1 MSAVQSQDNDNDNEE
16 LELLRE
22 SAASFCS
29 REAPADRIKTL
40 RESDTGYSDPIYQ
53 QFGELGWLAILVDEE
68 AGGLGLDIMAF
79 AAVAEQ
85 TGKQAM
91 AEPLIEVG
99 GLSATILSG
108 LYKNS
113 TFARTLT
120 EQVLSAQGLVIT
132 AAENYRE
139 SGLAELPTGG
149 IENDRLSLSGE
160 LSAVP
165 YADSAEHL
173 LVPVVIDDEF
183 AIVCVPAN
191 ASGLSRQSRE
201 LADGT
206 THSHLSLDEVLL
218 AKENIL
224 GQGTE
229 AQHIFAFAIETYQL
243 ANASYLLGLISEC
256 LTVTMEYL
264 RTRVQFDQA
273 IGSFQGLQHRAVDLF
288 IQRELCAAVVSETL
302 ITAQKTKNLGDLRLL
317 ASRAQNRAIE
327 AATLITREAIQMHG
341 AIGFTY
347 ECNIGHYLNR
357 ALVIAARMGNGAWHR
372 RRIESLA
379 ADIDAK
385 DDSLDVSKVSNPSPD
400 DWNSISDEDFRAII
414 RDWFEKQYPEEMRY
428 PARRFRWAEIKD
440 WYLKLSA
447 KGWVAPAW
455 PREHGGM
462 GLSPSKM
469 LIFMEEQERW
479 GIGRAPDMGILMIG
493 PLLIKH
499 GTPEQQAHYLPKIL
513 AGENVWCQGYSE
525 PNAGSDLASLKTSA
539 VSDGDDFIVNGQK
552 TWTTLAQDATNMFL
566 LVRTSTEGRKQSG
579 ISFLLVDFDT
589 PGITVR
595 PIKNLA
601 GDEEFCEVFFD
612 NVRVPKQNIVGELNA
627 GWSIAKALLSFERL
641 FIGSPK
647 YSQYT
652 LQRLDEVVAETGLDQ
667 DQGFMDRC
675 TKLRAD
681 VLDLESSFMKYAEI
695 VRSGGTLGPDV
706 SMLKIWASETFAR
719 LSELL
724 IEASGNHG
732 AELGSIQF
740 GNTKANPLGQFYNA
754 RPATIYGGS
763 NEIQRNIIAK
773 HVLGLP

>member
-1 MSAVQSQDNDNDNEE
+1 MTAARPQLDEKQQE

-22 SAASFCS
+22 SALSFCT
-29 REAPADRIKTL
+29 REAPPERIKAL
-40 RESDTGYSDPIYQ
+40 RENSLGYSRKLYDE
-53 QFGELGWLAILVDEE
+53 FAELGWLAILIDEQ
-68 AGGLGLDIMAF
+68 AGGLGLDISAF
-79 AAVAEQ
+79 AAIAEQ
-85 TGKQAM
+85 AGKQAM
-91 AEPLIEVG
+91 PEPLIETGV
-99 GLSATILSG
+99 LSATIING

-113 TFARTLT
+113 GAAK
-120 EQVLSAQGLVIT
+120 EIAANIIDASSIVIT
-132 AAENYRE
+132 AAENFRE
-139 SGLAELPTGG
+139 NGVDNLPSATEVNGA
-149 IENDRLSLSGE
+149 IKINGE

-165 YADSAEHL
+165 HADNADL
-173 LVPVVIDDEF
+173 LLLPVTLGDEF
-183 AIVCVPAN
+183 AIVSLKTNCK
-191 ASGLSRQSRE
+191 GLSLDVRE

-206 THSHLSLDEVLL
+206 SHAHLSLKNVVLPPD
-218 AKENIL
+218 NVL
-224 GQGTE
+224 GRGTD
-229 AQHIFAFAIETYQL
+229 AHHVFAFALETYQIL
-243 ANASYLLGLISEC
+243 NAAFLLGLMSEC
-256 LTVTMEYL
+256 FEITMEYL

-273 IGSFQGLQHRAVDLF
+273 IGSFQALQHRAVDLF
-288 IQRELCAAVVSETL
+288 IQRELCRDVIHEIVAAATHTE
-302 ITAQKTKNLGDLRLL
+302 NLGDLRLL
-317 ASRAQNRAIE
+317 ASRAQNRAVE
-327 AATLITREAIQMHG
+327 AGTLITREAIQMHG

-372 RRIESLA
+372 RRIEALA
-379 ADIDAK
+379 NDFNSGEQQLDI
-385 DDSLDVSKVSNPSPD
+385 SKVTNTSPT
-400 DWNSISDEDFRAII
+400 DWNDISDEDFRTVV
-414 RDWFEKQYPEEMRY
+414 RDWFEKEYPEQMRY
-428 PARRFRWAEIKD
+428 PARRFRWSEIKD

-462 GLSPSKM
+462 GLSASKM
-469 LIFMEEQERW
+469 LIFIEEQERW

-499 GTPEQQAHYLPKIL
+499 GTPEQQAQYLPKIL

-552 TWTTLAQDATNMFL
+552 TWTTLAQDATHMFL
-566 LVRTSTEGRKQSG
+566 LVRTNTEGRKQAG
-579 ISFLLVDFDT
+579 ISFLLVDFKT

-612 NVRVPKQNIVGELNA
+612 NVRVPKQNVVGELNS
-627 GWSIAKALLSFERL
+627 GWTIAKALLSFERL

-652 LQRLDEVVAETGLDQ
+652 LQRLDEVVAEKGLER

-681 VLDLESSFMKYAEI
+681 VLDLETSFMKYAEI

-706 SMLKIWASETFAR
+706 SLLKIWATETFAR
-719 LSELL
+719 LTELL
-724 IEASGNHG
+724 IEASGEHG
-732 AELGSIQF
+732 AELGPIQF
-740 GNTKANPLGQFYNA
+740 GSAKANTLGQFYNA

-763 NEIQRNIIAK
+763 NEIQRNILAK

>member
-1 MSAVQSQDNDNDNEE
+1 MNAARPESSEKQQE

-22 SAASFCS
+22 SALSFCT
-29 REAPADRIKTL
+29 REAPAERIKAL
-40 RESDTGYSDPIYQ
+40 RENPLGYSRELFET
-53 QFGELGWLAILVDEE
+53 FGELGWLAILLDEQ
-68 AGGLGLDIMAF
+68 AGGLGLDLSAF
-79 AAVAEQ
+79 AAIAVEA
-85 TGKQAM
+85 GKQAM
-91 AEPLIEVG
+91 PEPLVETG
-99 GLSATILSG
+99 ALSAIVLNG
-108 LYKNS
+108 LYPHNEL
-113 TFARTLT
+113 ARSLAGQLA
-120 EQVLSAQGLVIT
+120 EASSIIIT
-132 AAENYRE
+132 AAENFRDC
-139 SGLAELPTGG
+139 GIDKLPVASRDGNQLT
-149 IENDRLSLSGE
+149 INGE

-165 YADSAEHL
+165 HADNADL
-173 LVPVVIDDEF
+173 LLLPISLDNEF
-183 AIVCVPAN
+183 AIVCLPRNNDALNLGV
-191 ASGLSRQSRE
+191 RQ

-206 THSHLSLDEVLL
+206 THAHIEINELVTS
-218 AKENIL
+218 AENL
-224 GQGTE
+224 VGQGSE
-229 AQHIFAFAIETYQL
+229 AHHIFAFALERYQL
-243 ANASYLLGLISEC
+243 LNAAFLLGLMSEC
-256 LTVTMEYL
+256 FEITMEYL
-264 RTRVQFDQA
+264 RTRVQFDQP
-273 IGSFQGLQHRAVDLF
+273 IGSFQALQHRAVEMF
-288 IQRELCAAVVSETL
+288 IQRELCEAVINETIAAAET
-302 ITAQKTKNLGDLRLL
+302 TENLGALRLL

-327 AATLITREAIQMHG
+327 AASLITREAIQMHG

-357 ALVIAARMGNGAWHR
+357 ALVLAARMGNGAWHR
-372 RRIESLA
+372 RRIEALA
-379 ADIDAK
+379 SDFDAGEENLDIGKVADT
-385 DDSLDVSKVSNPSPD
+385 SPN
-400 DWNSISDEDFRAII
+400 DWNDISDDDFRTIV
-414 RDWFEKQYPEEMRY
+414 RDWFEKEYPEAMRY
-428 PARRFRWAEIKD
+428 PPRRFRWSEIKD

-499 GTPEQQAHYLPKIL
+499 GTAEQQAHYLPKIL

-552 TWTTLAQDATNMFL
+552 TWTTLAQDATHMFL

-579 ISFLLVDFDT
+579 ISFLLVDFAT

-612 NVRVPKQNIVGELNA
+612 NVRVPKQNIVGELDA
-627 GWSIAKALLSFERL
+627 GWTIAKALLSFERL

-652 LQRLDEVVAETGLDQ
+652 LQRLDEVVAEQGLEQ
-667 DQGFMDRC
+667 DQGFMDRL

-681 VLDLESSFMKYAEI
+681 VLDLETSFMKYAEI
-695 VRSGGTLGPDV
+695 VRSGGTLGPDI
-706 SMLKIWASETFAR
+706 SMLKVWATETFAR
-719 LSELL
+719 LTELL
-724 IEASGNHG
+724 IEASAQNG
-732 AELGSIQF
+732 AELGPIQF
-740 GNTKANPLGQFYNA
+740 GQAKANTMGQFYNA

-763 NEIQRNIIAK
+763 NEIQRNILAK

>member
-1 MSAVQSQDNDNDNEE
+1 MKAVQAQPDDNQEE

-29 REAPADRIKTL
+29 REASADRIKSL
-40 RESDTGYSDPIYQ
+40 REHPHGYDKSLYE
-53 QFGELGWLAILVDEE
+53 QFGELGWQAILLDEH
-68 AGGLGLDIMAF
+68 AGGLGLNLGAF
-79 AAVAEQ
+79 AAIAEQ
-85 TGKQAM
+85 AGKQAM
-91 AEPLIEVG
+91 PEPLLETGV
-99 GLSATILSG
+99 LSASIING
-108 LYKNS
+108 LYKNNDHAKS
-113 TFARTLT
+113 IAEKIAATSC
-120 EQVLSAQGLVIT
+120 VVIT
-132 AAENYRE
+132 AAENFRAG
-139 SGLAELPTGG
+139 GLDQLPRAERDDDILK
-149 IENDRLSLSGE
+149 INGE
-160 LSAVP
+160 LVAVP
-165 YADSAEHL
+165 HADSADL
-173 LVPVVIDDEF
+173 LLIPVSYDDDF
-183 AIVCVPAN
+183 AV
-191 ASGLSRQSRE
+191 LSVAVDQTSLE
-201 LADGT
+201 LDVKSLADGT
-206 THSHLSLDEVLL
+206 SHAQIRLNDFTVSTD
-218 AKENIL
+218 NIL
-224 GQGTE
+224 GHGPE
-229 AQHIFAFAIETYQL
+229 AHHIFAFAIENYQL
-243 ANASYLLGLISEC
+243 LNAAFLLGLMSEC
-256 LTVTMEYL
+256 FDITMEYL

-273 IGSFQGLQHRAVDLF
+273 IGSFQALQHRAVDLF
-288 IQRELCAAVVSETL
+288 VQRELCAAVVAET
-302 ITAQKTKNLGDLRLL
+302 IKAAEHNRNLGDLRLL

-357 ALVIAARMGNGAWHR
+357 ALVLAARMGNGAWHR
-372 RRIESLA
+372 RRIEALA
-379 ADIDAK
+379 SDFHANEEQLDIGKVTDA
-385 DDSLDVSKVSNPSPD
+385 SPA
-400 DWNSISDEDFRAII
+400 DWNDISDEDFRTIV
-414 RDWFEKQYPEEMRY
+414 RDWFEKEYPENLRY
-428 PARRFRWAEIKD
+428 PSRRLRWEEIKP

-469 LIFMEEQERW
+469 LIFIEEQERW

-499 GTPEQQAHYLPKIL
+499 GTPEQQAHYLPKII
-513 AGENVWCQGYSE
+513 AGENIWCQGYSE
-525 PNAGSDLASLKTSA
+525 PNAGSDLASLRTSA

-552 TWTTLAQDATNMFL
+552 TWTTLAQDATHMFL
-566 LVRTSTEGRKQSG
+566 LVRTSTEGRKQAG

-652 LQRLDEVVAETGLDQ
+652 LQRLDEVVAERGLER

-706 SMLKIWASETFAR
+706 SMLKIWATETFAR
-719 LSELL
+719 LTELL
-724 IEASGNHG
+724 IEASGEHG
-732 AELGSIQF
+732 AELGPIQF
-740 GNTKANPLGQFYNA
+740 GAAKANTLGQFYNA

-763 NEIQRNIIAK
+763 NEVQRNILAK

>member
-1 MSAVQSQDNDNDNEE
+1 MSAVSPQSQERNQE

-22 SAASFCS
+22 SALSFCA
-29 REAPADRIKTL
+29 REAPAERIKTL
-40 RESDTGYSDPIYQ
+40 REDPLGYSKSLFKE
-53 QFGELGWLAILVDEE
+53 FGELGWLAILLDEE
-68 AGGLGLDIMAF
+68 AGGLGLDISAF

-85 TGKQAM
+85 AGKQAM
-91 AEPLIEVG
+91 PEPLIETG
-99 GLSATILSG
+99 ALSATVING

-113 TFARTLT
+113 DAAKAIA
-120 EQVLSAQGLVIT
+120 AQIAEASSIVIT
-132 AAENYRE
+132 AAENFRAGGADDLPHAE
-139 SGLAELPTGG
+139 KDENGLTINGKLM
-149 IENDRLSLSGE
+149 
-160 LSAVP
+160 AVP
-165 YADSAEHL
+165 HADSADLL
-173 LVPVVIDDEF
+173 LVPVSLEDEF
-183 AIVCVPAN
+183 AVVSIPTN
-191 ASGLSRQSRE
+191 SNGLNLNIRE

-206 THSHLSLDEVLL
+206 SHAHVSLEDLNISADNLL
-218 AKENIL
+218 
-224 GQGTE
+224 GHGPE
-229 AQHIFAFAIETYQL
+229 AHHVFAFALETYQL
-243 ANASYLLGLISEC
+243 LNATFLLGLISEC
-256 LTVTMEYL
+256 FEVTMEYL
-264 RTRVQFDQA
+264 RTRVQFDQP
-273 IGSFQGLQHRAVDLF
+273 IGSFQALQHRSVDLF
-288 IQRELCAAVVSETL
+288 IQRELCQAVINETISAAVNTR
-302 ITAQKTKNLGDLRLL
+302 NLGDLRLL
-317 ASRAQNRAIE
+317 ASRAQNRATE

-357 ALVIAARMGNGAWHR
+357 ALVLAARMGNGAWHR
-372 RRIESLA
+372 RRIEALA
-379 ADIDAK
+379 SDFSANEEERDIGKVADT
-385 DDSLDVSKVSNPSPD
+385 SPQ
-400 DWNSISDEDFRAII
+400 DWNDISDEDFRTIV
-414 RDWFEKQYPEEMRY
+414 RDWFEKEYPEELRY
-428 PARRFRWAEIKD
+428 PSHRFRWAEIKD

-469 LIFMEEQERW
+469 LIYMEEQERW

-552 TWTTLAQDATNMFL
+552 TWTTLAQDATHMFL

-601 GDEEFCEVFFD
+601 GSEEFCEVFFD

-652 LQRLDEVVAETGLDQ
+652 LHRIDEIVAEKGLER

-695 VRSGGTLGPDV
+695 VRSGGTLGPDI
-706 SMLKIWASETFAR
+706 SMLKIWATETFAR
-719 LSELL
+719 LTELL
-724 IEASGNHG
+724 IEASGEHG
-732 AELGSIQF
+732 AELGPIQF
-740 GNTKANPLGQFYNA
+740 GNAKANTMGQFYNA

-763 NEIQRNIIAK
+763 NEIQRNILAK